1 MRRGALGALTL
12 LTACVA
18 ATAALT
24 GCGGPARDGFVAV
37 GAAGAGPERAPGETV
52 PPKGGVEFQPLAAP
66 PAAPPGSS
74 SSSSDSSGSG
84 SSQTSSTSPA
94 AADPAA
100 PPGSGAP
107 GTPPGHNGGSGSPGT
122 TPPGTAGPMPPGT
135 PTAPGT
141 TPGRPTSPQTPPG
154 SRPTT
159 PPAPGKPGT
168 TPPATPA
175 QLTLGTPVRAATG
188 DRWCEKVTVGFTNTG
203 TTAARSGTVTF
214 TTHILGNVLG
224 LSWGT
229 ITSTQPLPA
238 PIAGGSTQTRT
249 FTVCLEAWRVPL
261 GWHIETRQVSATW
274 R

>member
-12 LTACVA
+12 LTVCVA

-66 PAAPPGSS
+66 SADPSS
-74 SSSSDSSGSG
+74 SSG
-84 SSQTSSTSPA
+84 SSHTSSTSPA
-94 AADPAA
+94 ATDPAA
-100 PPGSGAP
+100 PPGSAAP
-107 GTPPGHNGGSGSPGT
+107 GTPPGPDGSPDGPGT
-122 TPPGTAGPMPPGT
+122 TPPGTAGPVPPGT

-141 TPGRPTSPQTPPG
+141 TPGRPTAPQTPPG
-154 SRPTT
+154 T
-159 PPAPGKPGT
+159 PPTAPPAKPPAKPPTPGKPGT

-175 QLTLGTPVRAATG
+175 KLTLGTPTRAATG

-214 TTHILGNVLG
+214 TTEILGNLLG

-229 ITSTQPLPA
+229 VTSTQPLPA

-261 GWHIETRQVSATW
+261 GWHIETRQVTATW